1 MQKKLYSILRNTSVF
16 KRLWI
21 STITVAFIPTF
32 LISALLLL
40 VFWNNLNAR
49 TSEYAGSLS
58 FQMAS
63 YMELQIQQLN
73 NDITNFSIMDN
84 TADFLKDYAYM
95 DRRERYLAQKRVQAD
110 ITSQFG
116 KLYDISDII
125 LLTNDLRNTV
135 YIYGSTDHSAVV
147 SPEKAAAII
156 ADLIKHNTNTF
167 YDTQTSGNG
176 GLIIAKRI
184 VNHNTGFIQGYIL
197 VQMRETF
204 LSTVY
209 RDLDAR
215 STTSDIYIINAAG
228 TVMSSSQRQDV
239 GLRFPQKV
247 IDVMITAEGVLPK
260 VSGISNS
267 ESYLCAYSRLN
278 TMPAMVLCLVH
289 RNYLANDMLSV
300 SLVVFLVGAV
310 LILLASGAST
320 LVMKSITMPISNLI
334 SRMRMVQNDRLVVGE
349 PDMHTDE
356 LAVMNNTY
364 NETVLRLR
372 RSIED
377 IQRAEQEK
385 VALELRVLSAQINPH
400 FITNT
405 LNTIRMLAQIQNA
418 RNVES
423 MVGSLINILSARLR
437 KHDALVPLIEESM
450 LLQDYI
456 NLQNYRC
463 ITDISIDI
471 SIDESVRNCLIPV
484 FTLQPLVENSFRHG
498 GLDARIDGWII
509 VKAYRVD
516 DDVHILVSDNGA
528 GISQQRLREV
538 QELCREST
546 QAPTKHIGI
555 QNINQRIRLLFGGN
569 YGLTIASEQ
578 GLFTEVDICIPFQQH
593 DCAEPVEEE
602 SKT

>member
-135 YIYGSTDHSAVV
+135 YIYGSTDHVYIYGSTDHSSVV
-147 SPEKAAAII
+147 SPEKATAII

-247 IDVMITAEGVLPK
+247 IDVMITAEGVLSK
-260 VSGISNS
+260 VSVI
-267 ESYLCAYSRLN
+267 
-278 TMPAMVLCLVH
+278 P
-289 RNYLANDMLSV
+289 
-300 SLVVFLVGAV
+300 
-310 LILLASGAST
+310 
-320 LVMKSITMPISNLI
+320 NLI
-334 SRMRMVQNDRLVVGE
+334 SV
-349 PDMHTDE
+349 
-356 LAVMNNTY
+356 
-364 NETVLRLR
+364 
-372 RSIED
+372 
-377 IQRAEQEK
+377 
-385 VALELRVLSAQINPH
+385 
-400 FITNT
+400 
-405 LNTIRMLAQIQNA
+405 
-418 RNVES
+418 
-423 MVGSLINILSARLR
+423 
-437 KHDALVPLIEESM
+437 
-450 LLQDYI
+450 
-456 NLQNYRC
+456 
-463 ITDISIDI
+463 
-471 SIDESVRNCLIPV
+471 LIP
-484 FTLQPLVENSFRHG
+484 
-498 GLDARIDGWII
+498 A
-509 VKAYRVD
+509 
-516 DDVHILVSDNGA
+516 
-528 GISQQRLREV
+528 
-538 QELCREST
+538 
-546 QAPTKHIGI
+546 
-555 QNINQRIRLLFGGN
+555 
-569 YGLTIASEQ
+569 
-578 GLFTEVDICIPFQQH
+578 
-593 DCAEPVEEE
+593 
-602 SKT
+602 

>member
-21 STITVAFIPTF
+21 STITVAIIPTL

-40 VFWNNLNAR
+40 VFWNNLNTR

-84 TADFLKDYAYM
+84 TTDFLKDYAYM

-135 YIYGSTDHSAVV
+135 YIYGSADHSPIV
-147 SPEKAAAII
+147 SPEKATAII

-209 RDLDAR
+209 RGLDAH

-320 LVMKSITMPISNLI
+320 LVMKSITTPISNLI

-385 VALELRVLSAQINPH
+385 AALELRVLSAQINPH

-471 SIDESVRNCLIPV
+471 SVDESVRNCLIPV
-484 FTLQPLVENSFRHG
+484 FTLQPLVENSLRHG
-498 GLDARIDGWII
+498 GLDARIDGRII

-538 QELCREST
+538 QELCRGST

-569 YGLTIASEQ
+569 YGLAISSEQ

-593 DCAEPVEEE
+593 DCAGVVEEE
-602 SKT
+602 SKI

>member
-21 STITVAFIPTF
+21 STITVAIIPTL

-84 TADFLKDYAYM
+84 TTDFLKDYAYM

-135 YIYGSTDHSAVV
+135 YIYGSADHSPIV
-147 SPEKAAAII
+147 SPEKTTAII

-239 GLRFPQKV
+239 GLRFPQRV

-267 ESYLCAYSRLN
+267 ESYLCAYYRLN

-320 LVMKSITMPISNLI
+320 LVMKSITTPISNLI

-471 SIDESVRNCLIPV
+471 SVDESVRNCLIPV
-484 FTLQPLVENSFRHG
+484 FTLQPLVENSLRHG
-498 GLDARIDGWII
+498 GLDARIDGRII

-538 QELCREST
+538 QELCRGST

-569 YGLTIASEQ
+569 YGLAISSEQ

-593 DCAEPVEEE
+593 DCAGVVEEE
-602 SKT
+602 SKI